1 VIDKRLSFMEE
12 VMKKILMGST
22 AIAALGLVAAPAMA
36 QDGKIALS
44 VGGYYQNFVSYVDQD
59 EPAGVKYN
67 EVNVRHEGEIIFS
80 GETTLDN
87 GLTVG
92 FQAQLE
98 AITQGDQM
106 DETYMYFE
114 GGWGRTLLG
123 SENSAPYLMA
133 YAAPS
138 AGLGVNSPNFYL
150 FSTVGSAPTS
160 GYLNATSDAN
170 KITYFTPRFG
180 GFQLGVSYTP
190 NIDSR
195 GGNRQAFNLNTDN
208 DEGDLAGVIGVGANF
223 VESFNGIDVAVS
235 GGYEYADNEAADATP
250 ATGTAFDATED
261 YDSWSVGANIGYA
274 GFTVGGSYNK
284 SDNGMSQGDATF
296 WDAGVSYGTGPWA
309 VSFTYANSEQENG
322 AGAGDDERDQYEV
335 GATYKLS
342 PGVSVVGSLQY
353 FDENNDSTVDI
364 DGWGA
369 AVGTKLSF

>member
-1 VIDKRLSFMEE
+1 MH
-12 VMKKILMGST
+12 KKILMGST
-22 AIAALGLVAAPAMA
+22 ALAALGLLAVPASA

-44 VGGYYQNFVSYVDQD
+44 VGGYYQNFVTFVDQD
-59 EPAGVKYN
+59 DDALDPLATGFGDEFH
-67 EVNVRHEGEIIFS
+67 EVNVRHEGEIHFA

-106 DETYMYFE
+106 DETFMYFE
-114 GGWGRTLLG
+114 GGWGRLLLG

-133 YAAPS
+133 YASPS
-138 AGLGVNSPNFYL
+138 AGLGLNSPNFYI
-150 FSTVGSAPTS
+150 FSPAGAAGTA
-160 GYLNATSDAN
+160 GYLNLASDAN

-208 DEGDLAGVIGVGANF
+208 DEGDLSGVIGVGANF
-223 VESFNGIDVAVS
+223 VESFDGIDVAVS
-235 GGYEYADNEAADATP
+235 GGYEYADNEAAETGGGATF
-250 ATGTAFDATED
+250 GATED
-261 YDSWSVGANIGYA
+261 YDSWSVGANVGYA

-284 SDNGMSQGDATF
+284 SDNGVSQGDATF